1 MEAAGLCST
10 EERTHRM
17 SADVTPSWRAL
28 FAKSGLYRSDV
39 LCAAFR
45 LHLQARDEGG
55 NRAPRE
61 NPRVLNGESYPL
73 SNHVPPL
80 GGELWG
86 AFEGV
91 KRAIWGAV
99 GHFGTLQTFSGS
111 LKWRE
116 VARDELLKCGGVARA
131 ARTFEIAY
139 VRFEAEYSKDL
150 QKIEKKSRCFLEDL
164 VKAERKLHDEEI
176 RFRRCDAY

>member
-1 MEAAGLCST
+1 MMFPEGFLSSYSEFLESENSIRGFLQALEAAGLCST

-39 LCAAFR
+39 LGAAFR
-45 LHLQARDEGG
+45 LYLQAKGEG
-55 NRAPRE
+55 NRAHWE

-73 SNHVPPL
+73 SDHVPPL

-91 KRAIWGAV
+91 KTAIFMAAAS
-99 GHFGTLQTFSGS
+99 TLRTFSFP
-111 LKWRE
+111 KRVR
-116 VARDELLKCGGVARA
+116 VARDQLLK
-131 ARTFEIAY
+131 
-139 VRFEAEYSKDL
+139 
-150 QKIEKKSRCFLEDL
+150 
-164 VKAERKLHDEEI
+164 HD
-176 RFRRCDAY
+176 